1 MSGNG
6 RVIVRVGEQ
15 LYSIPEDQLGEFR
28 VSLNNVIPEILKA
41 VGAPDDLGDEE
52 LEEKLASWK
61 NPVVAYLG
69 GDNEA
74 ESYQRSPKREA
85 T

>member
-1 MSGNG
+1 MSGCG
-6 RVIVRVGEQ
+6 RVIVRINGQ
-15 LYSIPEDQLGEFR
+15 LYSIPEEQLGEFR

-69 GDNEA
+69 EENE
-74 ESYQRSPKREA
+74 